1 MRTTAGVTRASEIF
15 TDLVPPEQWA
25 VYAGFMAE
33 AVKSDIPFAV
43 GGGLAISAYT
53 GCARNTK
60 DLDLF
65 ILEKDSQHAIQI
77 TKALGLEEYL
87 EVPYDPTWSYRS
99 SRGGYI
105 LDFLWR
111 MLNGRSSVTPH
122 WLSAGWELEVRGVR
136 FRLLPVEELIW
147 SKLYIVR
154 RDRSD
159 WPDLLSLLY
168 RHGPELDW
176 EHLLADLEADTLV
189 LGGVVNL
196 FRWLCPGVANR
207 FPELVWARL
216 GLTPP
221 EPDERPIDRNRVAL
235 FKAEQLFCED
245 QP

>member
-1 MRTTAGVTRASEIF
+1 MQKTAELAKASEIF
-15 TDLVPPEQWA
+15 TNLVPSEQWA
-25 VYAGFMAE
+25 VYARFMAE
-33 AVKSDIPFAV
+33 AARRGIPFAV

-53 GCARNTK
+53 GCLRNTK

-65 ILEKDSQHAIQI
+65 ILEKDSQEAIRI
-77 TKALGLEEYL
+77 TKELGFEEYL

-99 SRGGYI
+99 TQSGYI

-111 MLNGRSSVTPH
+111 MLNGRSSVTQT
-122 WLSAGWELEVRGVR
+122 WLSEGWELTVRGVG

-159 WPDLLSLLY
+159 WPDILGLFY
-168 RHGPELDW
+168 RHGPELEW
-176 EHLLADLEADTLV
+176 EHLLQSLEADSLV

-196 FRWLCPGVANR
+196 FRWLCPGVACR
-207 FPELVWARL
+207 FPEFVWGRL
-216 GLTPP
+216 GLAPP
-221 EPDERPIDRNRVAL
+221 EPDDRKIDRNRVAL

>member
-1 MRTTAGVTRASEIF
+1 MQKTAALAKASEIF
-15 TDLVPPEQWA
+15 TNLVPPEQWM

-33 AVKSDIPFAV
+33 AAKRNIPFAV

-53 GCARNTK
+53 GCVRNTK

-65 ILEKDSQHAIQI
+65 ILERDSQEAIQI
-77 TKALGLEEYL
+77 TRELGLAEYL

-99 SRGGYI
+99 SREGYI

-111 MLNGRSSVTPH
+111 MLNGRSSVTPR
-122 WLSAGWELEVRGVR
+122 WLSEGWELTVRGVN

-168 RHGPELDW
+168 RHGAQLDW
-176 EHLLADLEADTLV
+176 EHLFDCLEADALV

-196 FRWLCPGVANR
+196 FRWLCPGVACR
-207 FPELVWARL
+207 FPEFVWSRL

-221 EPDERPIDRNRVAL
+221 EPDDRKIDRNRVAL